1 MMFHNKFSSFLSCP
15 FFVFFFFFF
24 FFLLLFAS
32 FASFAA
38 ERERKKSCHQEFLS
52 QKKEK
57 KFFLVS
63 SDLHTHTNANQK
75 RSRKREEEEDKE
87 EVHPQNVSIWRRRRP
102 KRKQQIVSVRSA
114 IQSLPGLVHRPLGVG
129 QRGQNHPTTERV
141 GQIVATR
148 RLGFPDVVQR

>member
-1 MMFHNKFSSFLSCP
+1 MKRELSPRISF
-15 FFVFFFFFF
+15 
-24 FFLLLFAS
+24 
-32 FASFAA
+32 
-38 ERERKKSCHQEFLS
+38 S

-63 SDLHTHTNANQK
+63 SDLHTHTHK
-75 RSRKREEEEDKE
+75 RKSKTLLYREEEEEDKEE

-102 KRKQQIVSVRSA
+102 KRKQQSFVSVRSA

>member
-1 MMFHNKFSSFLSCP
+1 MSFFC
-15 FFVFFFFFF
+15 
-24 FFLLLFAS
+24 FLLLLLLFDFS
-32 FASFAA
+32 FCFLLLLLLLQQREMKRELSPRISF
-38 ERERKKSCHQEFLS
+38 S

-63 SDLHTHTNANQK
+63 SDLHTRTHK
-75 RSRKREEEEDKE
+75 RKSKTLLYREEEEEDKEE

-102 KRKQQIVSVRSA
+102 KRKQQSFVSVRSA

>member
-1 MMFHNKFSSFLSCP
+1 VSFFC
-15 FFVFFFFFF
+15 
-24 FFLLLFAS
+24 FLLLLLLLTSS
-32 FASFAA
+32 FCFLLLLLLLQQR
-38 ERERKKSCHQEFLS
+38 EREKKELSPRISFSEKRKKILRFIR
-52 QKKEK
+52 
-57 KFFLVS
+57 FT
-63 SDLHTHTNANQK
+63 HTHG
-75 RSRKREEEEDKE
+75 RKSKTLLYREEEEDKE

>member
-1 MMFHNKFSSFLSCP
+1 MFHKFSFLSS
-15 FFVFFFFFF
+15 FS
-24 FFLLLFAS
+24 FLLLLLLLLTSS
-32 FASFAA
+32 FCFLLLLLLLQQR
-38 ERERKKSCHQEFLS
+38 EREKKELSPRISFS

-102 KRKQQIVSVRSA
+102 PRKQQIVSVRSA

>member
-1 MMFHNKFSSFLSCP
+1 MSFFC
-15 FFVFFFFFF
+15 
-24 FFLLLFAS
+24 FLLLLLLLTSS
-32 FASFAA
+32 FCFLLLLLLLQQR
-38 ERERKKSCHQEFLS
+38 EREKKELSPRISFSEKRKKILPRFIR
-52 QKKEK
+52 
-57 KFFLVS
+57 FT
-63 SDLHTHTNANQK
+63 HTHK
-75 RSRKREEEEDKE
+75 RKSKTLLYREEEEEDKE

>member
-1 MMFHNKFSSFLSCP
+1 MSFFC
-15 FFVFFFFFF
+15 
-24 FFLLLFAS
+24 FLLLLLLLTSS
-32 FASFAA
+32 FCFFCS
-38 ERERKKSCHQEFLS
+38 RKSCHQEFLS

-63 SDLHTHTNANQK
+63 SDLHTHTDK
-75 RSRKREEEEDKE
+75 RKSKTLLYREEEEEDKE

>member
-1 MMFHNKFSSFLSCP
+1 MSFFC
-15 FFVFFFFFF
+15 
-24 FFLLLFAS
+24 FLLLLLLLTSS
-32 FASFAA
+32 FCFFCS
-38 ERERKKSCHQEFLS
+38 RKSCHQEFLS

-63 SDLHTHTNANQK
+63 SDLHTHTDK
-75 RSRKREEEEDKE
+75 RKSKTLLYREEEEDKE

-102 KRKQQIVSVRSA
+102 KRKQSFVSVRSA

>member
-1 MMFHNKFSSFLSCP
+1 MSFFC
-15 FFVFFFFFF
+15 
-24 FFLLLFAS
+24 FLLLLLLLTSS
-32 FASFAA
+32 FCFLLLLLLLQQREMKRELSPRISF
-38 ERERKKSCHQEFLS
+38 S

-63 SDLHTHTNANQK
+63 SDLHTHTHK
-75 RSRKREEEEDKE
+75 RKSKTLLYREEEEEDKEE

-102 KRKQQIVSVRSA
+102 PRKQQIVSVRSA

-148 RLGFPDVVQR
+148 RLGFPDVVQH